1 MSRVAIELSDEELKR
16 LSSANIEFTSISS
29 SNFDG
34 QLLSTVLISLT
45 SAASIKAMMPLLLE
59 IAKGRRSGT
68 IKVNGLEIK
77 NVSEATILK
86 ALEKSTTR
94 EK

>member
-1 MSRVAIELSDEELKR
+1 MSHVAIELSDEELER
-16 LSSANIEFTSISS
+16 LNSAEIEFTSISS

-45 SAASIKAMMPLLLE
+45 SAASIKAIMPLLLE
-59 IAKGRRSGT
+59 IVKRRRSGT

>member
-1 MSRVAIELSDEELKR
+1 MSSVAVELSNEELER

-34 QLLSTVLISLT
+34 QLLNTILISLT
-45 SAASIKAMMPLLLE
+45 SAASIKAMMPLFLE
-59 IAKGRRSGT
+59 IAKRRKSGT
-68 IKVNGLEIK
+68 IKINGLEIK